1 MKAKPSSGAKL
12 LLLIPI
18 LGTVL
23 ISGCITGGGGPTFGN
38 GVVILNWE
46 PTFSQ
51 VDSGDKLQLRLR
63 VQNQGEAVAANVNP
77 VLAGIDTSEWATSTA
92 SSFITNSNL
101 LPPDRVQGTSG
112 EIREKIFDLTAPRLP
127 KGTTQQYSP
136 QVRVFYDYRTTAI
149 KSITLVNENELRRL
163 QDQGKTLSSTDTKTS
178 AGPLKVTVT
187 TGKFIKARE
196 ASYYSNTFPIT
207 IDIQNTGGGVVGRY
221 NMPQDDYKVGVDIKW
236 PSRLSPDAFACGNF
250 ANNVLLW
257 KGQSASITC
266 NMRINSPPPTNED
279 ANIQVI
285 LTYGYYV
292 DSTTTITV
300 VGQEQSFY

>member
-149 KSITLVNENELRRL
+149 KTITLVNENELKR
-163 QDQGKTLSSTDTKTS
+163 TSS
-178 AGPLKVTVT
+178 
-187 TGKFIKARE
+187 
-196 ASYYSNTFPIT
+196 YSI
-207 IDIQNTGGGVVGRY
+207 RY
-221 NMPQDDYKVGVDIKW
+221 
-236 PSRLSPDAFACGNF
+236 A
-250 ANNVLLW
+250 
-257 KGQSASITC
+257 
-266 NMRINSPPPTNED
+266 
-279 ANIQVI
+279 
-285 LTYGYYV
+285 
-292 DSTTTITV
+292 
-300 VGQEQSFY
+300 